1 MLFDEDGQAYVEPPL
16 LPEDTNV
23 FWIVAD
29 YRRMY
34 DTQKKMHRKMK
45 KLAEKN
51 SQMAHYNFFMRGRF
65 IELVALTK
73 RLAKELESRGYK
85 LSSEDRTA
93 IFDADCIATPKKKAG
108 EPYV

>member
-1 MLFDEDGQAYVEPPL
+1 
-16 LPEDTNV
+16 
-23 FWIVAD
+23 
-29 YRRMY
+29 
-34 DTQKKMHRKMK
+34 MK

-51 SQMAHYNFFMRGRF
+51 SQMAHYTFFMRGRF

-93 IFDADCIATPKKKAG
+93 IFDADCIATPKKKSG
-108 EPYV
+108 KPNV